1 MSSTFHPELD
11 ESPLLDCEKH
21 MLHQQLVDIAQ
32 SLITCGKFDLCYA
45 ANFILEQV
53 QLGATGKSSEMA
65 KRVFKYINKNKALA
79 IRIDPAN
86 YRLPEITLM
95 NNEDTD
101 WIEEYPGA
109 IEELDAK
116 FPHPMGVE

>member
-1 MSSTFHPELD
+1 MQPISSL
-11 ESPLLDCEKH
+11 SR
-21 MLHQQLVDIAQ
+21 
-32 SLITCGKFDLCYA
+32 
-45 ANFILEQV
+45 QV

-65 KRVFKYINKNKALA
+65 KRVFKCISKNKALA

-116 FPHPMGVE
+116 LPHPMGVE